1 METLKINLVVGNDN
15 GNSEHDI
22 IIDGNLI
29 TQPNVISRVRKA
41 PYIEELNSKMFIE
54 KIENNLITDIVSD
67 EVQTGTYLCGKYA
80 LSSGE
85 TVRTI
90 AIGYDNDK
98 VHSNIVMVN
107 TLSQVAGAA
116 LKKAFKETGNIPD
129 CIEVNADMATALPIG
144 QYSKKS
150 ANEFSDRFV
159 GKLHSVTVHTPE
171 KKVLVKVVFDF
182 VKVLPEGIT
191 TLFALSNAEDN
202 LFAENNAKADGE
214 VHVKLSKEYFN
225 KKRILHIAVGEGTT
239 EYPITDGKAFNPSF
253 IHGSNHGLGH
263 AINKSLDEFKTEC
276 GQTSMSRQKYSEIL
290 KDKKHK
296 FHDLALDIIDI
307 QIEEQAEEIFQNAKN
322 EIDKANN
329 EIDIIC
335 VYGGGSILM
344 RKHLE
349 PKLEK
354 ICKTAKIHLF
364 YVDEKNAVTL
374 EADGLYSFVTSP
386 FFSQVK
392 KHSLNK

>member
-1 METLKINLVVGNDN
+1 MENLKINLVIGNDN

-22 IIDGNLI
+22 IIDGDLI
-29 TQPNVISRVRKA
+29 SQPNIISRVRKA
-41 PYIEELNSKMFIE
+41 PYIEELNSKMFIDHIE
-54 KIENNLITDIVSD
+54 KNLITDIVSD
-67 EVQTGTYLCGKYA
+67 EVPTGTYLSGEYA
-80 LSSGE
+80 LNSGE

-90 AIGYDNDK
+90 PIGYDNDK
-98 VHSNIVMVN
+98 VNSNIVMVN
-107 TLSQVAGAA
+107 TLSQIAGAA

-129 CIEVNADMATALPIG
+129 SIEVNADMATALPIG

-171 KKVLVKVVFDF
+171 KKVLVKINFEF
-182 VKVLPEGIT
+182 VKVIPEGIT
-191 TLFALSNAEDN
+191 TLFALSNADN
-202 LFAENNAKADGE
+202 DLFAENNEKADGE
-214 VHVKLSKEYFN
+214 IHVKLSKEYFN
-225 KKRILHIAVGEGTT
+225 KKRILHIAIGEGTT

-253 IHGSNHGLGH
+253 IHGSNNGLGH
-263 AINKSLDEFKTEC
+263 AINKSLDEFKAEC
-276 GQTSMSRQKYSEIL
+276 GQTNLSRQKYSEIL
-290 KDKKHK
+290 KDKNHK

-322 EIDKANN
+322 EVDRANN

-349 PKLEK
+349 KKLER

-364 YVDEKNAVTL
+364 YVSEKDAVSL
-374 EADGLYSFVTSP
+374 EAKGLYSFATSNL
-386 FFSQVK
+386 FSQVK
-392 KHSLNK
+392 KHSLSK